1 MLLNK
6 DDFIENFKVDFYK
19 TLPKIDV
26 LPLIDYFINPKGIYE
41 VPFSGYESAEHEE
54 KFTFKGK
61 LRVYGE
67 KRYKY

>member
-26 LPLIDYFINPKGIYE
+26 LPLIDYFINPKGI
-41 VPFSGYESAEHEE
+41 
-54 KFTFKGK
+54 
-61 LRVYGE
+61 
-67 KRYKY
+67 